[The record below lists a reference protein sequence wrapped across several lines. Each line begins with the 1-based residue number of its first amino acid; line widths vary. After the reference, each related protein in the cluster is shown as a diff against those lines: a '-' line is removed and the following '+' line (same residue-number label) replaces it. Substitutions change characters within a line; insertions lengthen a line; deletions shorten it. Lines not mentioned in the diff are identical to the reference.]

1 MNVDQM
7 EGEWEELKGKI
18 QAKWGDGSHHGLDVT
33 SGHGKLIHENLHQIF
48 GMTREQAEKAVADLD
63 ESKRK

>member
-7 EGEWEELKGKI
+7 EGEWEELRGKI
-18 QAKWGDGSHHGLDVT
+18 QAKWGDGSHRLDVT
-33 SGHGKLIHENLHQIF
+33 TGHGKLIHGKLHQIF

-63 ESKRK
+63 QSKRN